1 MRIDVAIVGAGP
13 AGLCLARALDGMGL
27 SIRLFEGSPKESL
40 VEPAEDGREIA
51 LTHASQAVLE
61 RLGIW
66 QRLDEAE
73 LSDLRDA
80 VVYDGESARP
90 MRISHADGDSECLG
104 TLVSNHRI
112 RKAAW
117 EAVAGQDGVEVEAGV
132 RVEGTQITPTGR
144 NLLLSD
150 GREIEAA
157 LVIAADSRFSGLRR
171 AAGIGARMRDFGRS
185 MLLAPVTLEADHEHV
200 AWEWFGYDRT
210 LALLPL
216 NGRRASAVITLP
228 HEQARRLSELDEA
241 EFDREVTGM
250 YRHRLG
256 AMQLD
261 GQRHLYPLVGV
272 WPDRLVT
279 QRLAAVGDAAVGM
292 HPVTAHGFN
301 LGVTGI
307 DILSGEL
314 RRALG
319 RGAGVADRSALSAFE
334 RRHRLASLP
343 LYLATATVVGLYT
356 DDRLPARLLRR
367 SVLRVANRVT
377 PFRQAVARQ
386 LTGRG
391 GLPGPLAMLRGVG
404 R

>member
-1 MRIDVAIVGAGP
+1 MHKKVAIVGAGP
-13 AGLCLARALDGMGL
+13 AGLCLARSLDGLGL
-27 SIRLFEGSPKESL
+27 DIRLYEGSAREKL
-40 VEPAEDGREIA
+40 AEPAEDGREIA
-51 LTHASQAVLE
+51 LTHASRSLLE
-61 RLGIW
+61 RLGVW
-66 QRLDEAE
+66 QRLDPAG

-90 MRISHADGDSECLG
+90 MRISHADGGSGRLG
-104 TLVSNHRI
+104 TLVANRCI

-117 EAVAGQDGVEVEAGV
+117 EAVSEQEHVEVETGV
-132 RVEGTQITPTGR
+132 RVEGTQLTATGR
-144 NLLLSD
+144 CLFLSD
-150 GREIEAA
+150 GREVEAD

-185 MLLAPVTLEADHEHV
+185 MLLAHVELERDHEHV

-228 HEQARRLSELDEA
+228 HDQARRLSELDEPA
-241 EFDREVTGM
+241 FDREVTGM

-256 AMQLD
+256 AMHLD
-261 GQRHLYPLVGV
+261 GRRHLYPLVGV
-272 WPDRLVT
+272 WPDRLT
-279 QRLAAVGDAAVGM
+279 ADRLAAVGDAAVGM

-301 LGVTGI
+301 LGLTGI
-307 DILSGEL
+307 DTLSGEL
-314 RRALG
+314 RRALA
-319 RGAGVADRSALSAFE
+319 RGASIAERAPLRAYE
-334 RRHRLASLP
+334 RRHRMTSLP

-377 PFRQAVARQ
+377 PFRRAVAQQ

-391 GLPGPLAMLRGVG
+391 GMPWPLDLLRGV
-404 R
+404 RR